1 MKSTNRWQGL
11 RSIRLTQNTSRST
24 KVLAKVRHSNT
35 QPSLG
40 LKDKHQKSNGETLPI
55 CMMTLVE
62 HTSAWRLRLWPQALL
77 PGVFY
82 IKECTNV
89 PGFRGVWMGKE
100 KRNSCCIQQWLSGQP
115 KKKKK
120 GICKPERPRMKNS
133 GPSPEVRSLRWE
145 KRLLVWGYGFYPV
158 KI

>member
-11 RSIRLTQNTSRST
+11 RSIRLTQNTSKST

-120 GICKPERPRMKNS
+120 KAFASQKDLEWRTLAPALKLGHS
-133 GPSPEVRSLRWE
+133 GG
-145 KRLLVWGYGFYPV
+145 KRDFWFGAMVF
-158 KI
+158 IQ